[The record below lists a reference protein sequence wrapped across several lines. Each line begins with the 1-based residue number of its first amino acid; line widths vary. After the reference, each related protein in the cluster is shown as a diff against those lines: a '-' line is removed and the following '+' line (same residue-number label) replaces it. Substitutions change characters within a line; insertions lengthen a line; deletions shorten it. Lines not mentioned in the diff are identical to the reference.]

1 MKSSNCDAWIDAEAE
16 SHIPKAA
23 EPESE
28 GELLPLKRSKGGAL
42 GRVLGSVLVMFIG
55 SGFRKD
61 ASFVNIGF
69 VRLDLS
75 SGELKYGNEFDSAP
89 FYNSTI
95 NRKSNQTHSLAI
107 LIVSLSI

>member
-1 MKSSNCDAWIDAEAE
+1 MKSNNCDTWTDVEAE

-23 EPESE
+23 GSGSE
-28 GELLPLKRSKGGAL
+28 GELPLKRSKDGVL
-42 GRVLGSVLVMFIG
+42 GRVLGSVLVLFIG

-61 ASFVNIGF
+61 ASFINIGF

-89 FYNSTI
+89 FYNSVI
-95 NRKSNQTHSLAI
+95 NCKTNKDIHSSTHSFLD
-107 LIVSLSI
+107 SLF